1 MHPDDHP
8 ISNPVTDPLNWL
20 ELICDLLQ
28 RFPDMLSTN
37 QLLVVLA
44 LLLVTCLYFVL
55 AASWAHRSAESC
67 RINKRFDDADER
79 SERLEKMF
87 RPLEHVPKRMNDVE
101 HKQDELNSRIDTVVT
116 VVDDLQDKLHEKS
129 KDDTPA
135 SESVPTQDV
144 GLAGSLA
151 AIEGK
156 VDQLINDQANNAT
169 HQEYSEQAAKL
180 IAVERK
186 IDQLLEH
193 LLAPPPPAPR
203 LTTSSLRALD
213 SEPVLPVVQPLT
225 LSGGKVT
232 ATTTPIIPPTP
243 SLSVSVVA
251 GQTLAPVEVS
261 AAHIGL
267 SSCTST
273 STEPEDQSEDCVLA
287 STGTQTEQ
295 ADAIQELS
303 VSGIFCQST
312 APVYQ
317 VPTMAIGGISAV
329 ITEPIEPF
337 DATWVLNE
345 QIEEMTGE
353 HEVMRNELFQA
364 QVQAKNAQ
372 KLKDTAEDSAAK
384 LAMEKVH
391 LQEDLFQAKSKL
403 AVAKEEHDTTRNK
416 LVEVQKQVEDVQQLK
431 TAAENSVVNLAEEKS
446 QLQEDLS
453 QANRKLAAAKEEHDT
468 TRNELVKVQKQV
480 GDVKTTAE
488 ISVTALAEEKSQL
501 QHELAQKESEL
512 RDAQESITELE
523 NDKVILTSEKSQ
535 LQHEVAHKK
544 NELQDA
550 QEIFA
555 ELEDD
560 KATLESEKSQLQHEV
575 AHKES
580 ELQDA
585 QESIDELENDKA
597 TLDSQF
603 CGMMDDLDAQ
613 KKLTAQT
620 KATLEEVKTDLAITT
635 EKLNGV
641 QMEVDCLTVELDE
654 NNAIFLRMAD
664 AGIDV
669 LRFMN
674 TDDEPIEDPFV
685 DFEHDLDCDDYDI
698 ASPAQ
703 ENKAIERPAVEVTS
717 SIVAGLN
724 AGASV
729 FAPSSYAPHIPAV
742 DETMKSETAK
752 DAMHTGGAAPE
763 VTSRFQAGLEESTD
777 ATTGSKIAEKEEAHG
792 AIVREETPVTKKVG
806 LGKSRYAP
814 TTPPGALGTSVT
826 PPVQHETALKVVQ
839 GLEKTEIRKTGE
851 DTAIGVPNKIKP
863 NLGLSKY
870 APKAPAAASV
880 PPPATEELSIKPVKE
895 AEKVATP
902 GKGEELVAKG
912 QPTFK
917 VGLGVSKYASKSPAV
932 APTLPP
938 LPTTSSPLAKEGT
951 ATKPITQAEKTE
963 QAELANPS
971 KELLDLIVG
980 GAVKTKEYKEMKYCN
995 ICKMDVEVDVV
1006 EEIPIEKEGVDV
1018 HASKIPP
1025 KKEYFWDVH
1034 ERDFHERCPDCKM
1047 TVLAPYDST
1056 LGKNDFTA
1064 HKKVCAKRRV
1074 PTTSTQMTPR
1084 NSSSTPS
1091 SPTTKTGSGRQEREA
1106 QLTPADTTGLER
1118 CSKCSSWLPN
1128 SDRGAFLSHCKNCPD
1143 RICNHQG
1150 CGDVMHAGYFFD
1162 VHRHACKS
1170 RRTHEREAYAMR
1182 NQPGGSTYQ
1191 RLPTSATTKTPSK
1204 DTTTEKQHPHHDA
1217 EKIPALTGE
1226 NNTTNTAKTALAT
1239 QSTAT
1244 SAPTEDTTAK
1254 KRTSSP
1260 QFKVTKSTTPRRPPK
1275 PVPATIWTPEKKRPS
1290 MVAGA
1295 IADTPAFT
1303 GKVFNYQQEY
1313 TAAPSTPA
1321 APTPTP
1327 TLTPTAVAEQKAA
1340 QSERPPMPKFG
1351 TREEQKKRADGA
1363 AGAGADGNEPQWEG
1377 NVILY

>member
-1 MHPDDHP
+1 MPFNYHESKRTTYTHKHMQVCKMHPDDHP

-20 ELICDLLQ
+20 ELMCDLLQ

-44 LLLVTCLYFVL
+44 LLLVTCLYFAL

-101 HKQDELNSRIDTVVT
+101 HKQDELTSRIDTVVT
-116 VVDDLQDKLHEKS
+116 VVSDLQAKLHEKS

-169 HQEYSEQAAKL
+169 HQEYSAQAEKL

-193 LLAPPPPAPR
+193 LLTPPPPAPR
-203 LTTSSLRALD
+203 LTTSSLQALD

-225 LSGGKVT
+225 LSGGEVI

-251 GQTLAPVEVS
+251 GQTLAPIEVS

-273 STEPEDQSEDCVLA
+273 STETGAQPDDPVLA

-317 VPTMAIGGISAV
+317 VPTMSIGGISAI

-345 QIEEMTGE
+345 QIEDLTGE

-416 LVEVQKQVEDVQQLK
+416 LVEVQKQVGDVET
-431 TAAENSVVNLAEEKS
+431 TAESSVTALVEEKS
-446 QLQEDLS
+446 QLQ
-453 QANRKLAAAKEEHDT
+453 Q
-468 TRNELVKVQKQV
+468 
-480 GDVKTTAE
+480 
-488 ISVTALAEEKSQL
+488 
-501 QHELAQKESEL
+501 ELAQKQSEL

-523 NDKVILTSEKSQ
+523 NDKVTLTSEKSQ
-535 LQHEVAHKK
+535 LQHKVAHKES
-544 NELQDA
+544 ELQDA

-620 KATLEEVKTDLAITT
+620 EATLEEVKTDLAITT

-654 NNAIFLRMAD
+654 KNAIFLRMAD

-685 DFEHDLDCDDYDI
+685 DSEHDLDCDVYDI
-698 ASPAQ
+698 ASPTQ

-752 DAMHTGGAAPE
+752 DAENTDGAAPE

-839 GLEKTEIRKTGE
+839 GLEKTEIPKTGE

-880 PPPATEELSIKPVKE
+880 PPPATEELSVKPVKE

-902 GKGEELVAKG
+902 SKGEDLVAKG

-932 APTLPP
+932 ASTLPP
-938 LPTTSSPLAKEGT
+938 LPTTSSPPVKEDT
-951 ATKPITQAEKTE
+951 ATKPITQAEKTVQQE
-963 QAELANPS
+963 EENAS
-971 KELLDLIVG
+971 MKLLNLIVG

-995 ICKMDVEVDVV
+995 ICRMDVAVDVV

-1018 HASKIPP
+1018 HASKILP

-1091 SPTTKTGSGRQEREA
+1091 SPATKTASGRQEREA

-1118 CSKCSSWLPN
+1118 CTKCSSWLPN
-1128 SDRGAFLSHCKNCPD
+1128 SDRGAFLGHCKNCPD

-1191 RLPTSATTKTPSK
+1191 PPSTSATTKTPSK

-1217 EKIPALTGE
+1217 EKSLH
-1226 NNTTNTAKTALAT
+1226 
-1239 QSTAT
+1239 
-1244 SAPTEDTTAK
+1244 
-1254 KRTSSP
+1254 
-1260 QFKVTKSTTPRRPPK
+1260 
-1275 PVPATIWTPEKKRPS
+1275 
-1290 MVAGA
+1290 
-1295 IADTPAFT
+1295 
-1303 GKVFNYQQEY
+1303 
-1313 TAAPSTPA
+1313 
-1321 APTPTP
+1321 
-1327 TLTPTAVAEQKAA
+1327 
-1340 QSERPPMPKFG
+1340 
-1351 TREEQKKRADGA
+1351 
-1363 AGAGADGNEPQWEG
+1363 
-1377 NVILY
+1377 

>member
-20 ELICDLLQ
+20 ELMCDLLQ

-44 LLLVTCLYFVL
+44 LLLVTCLYFAL

-101 HKQDELNSRIDTVVT
+101 HKQDELTSRIDTVVT
-116 VVDDLQDKLHEKS
+116 VVSDLQAKLHEKS

-169 HQEYSEQAAKL
+169 HQEYSAQAEKL

-193 LLAPPPPAPR
+193 LLTPPPPAPR
-203 LTTSSLRALD
+203 LTTSSLQALD

-225 LSGGKVT
+225 LSGGEVI

-251 GQTLAPVEVS
+251 GQTLAPIEVS

-273 STEPEDQSEDCVLA
+273 STETGAQPDDPVLA

-317 VPTMAIGGISAV
+317 VPTMSIGGISAI

-345 QIEEMTGE
+345 QIEDLTGE

-416 LVEVQKQVEDVQQLK
+416 LVEVQKQVGDVET
-431 TAAENSVVNLAEEKS
+431 TAESSVTALVEEKS
-446 QLQEDLS
+446 QLQ
-453 QANRKLAAAKEEHDT
+453 Q
-468 TRNELVKVQKQV
+468 
-480 GDVKTTAE
+480 
-488 ISVTALAEEKSQL
+488 
-501 QHELAQKESEL
+501 ELAQKQSEL

-523 NDKVILTSEKSQ
+523 NDKVTLTSEKSQ
-535 LQHEVAHKK
+535 LQHKVAHKES
-544 NELQDA
+544 ELQDA

-620 KATLEEVKTDLAITT
+620 EATLEEVKTDLAITT

-654 NNAIFLRMAD
+654 KNAIFLRMAD

-685 DFEHDLDCDDYDI
+685 DSEHDLDCDVYDI
-698 ASPAQ
+698 ASPTQ

-752 DAMHTGGAAPE
+752 DAENTDGAAPE

-839 GLEKTEIRKTGE
+839 GLEKTEIPKTGE

-880 PPPATEELSIKPVKE
+880 PPPATEELSVKPVKE

-902 GKGEELVAKG
+902 SKGEDLVAKG

-932 APTLPP
+932 ASTLPP
-938 LPTTSSPLAKEGT
+938 LPTTSSPPVKEDT
-951 ATKPITQAEKTE
+951 ATKPITQAEKTVQQE
-963 QAELANPS
+963 EENAS
-971 KELLDLIVG
+971 MKLLNLIVG

-995 ICKMDVEVDVV
+995 ICRMDVAVDVV

-1018 HASKIPP
+1018 HASKILP

-1091 SPTTKTGSGRQEREA
+1091 SPATKTASGRQEREA

-1118 CSKCSSWLPN
+1118 CTKCSSWLPN
-1128 SDRGAFLSHCKNCPD
+1128 SDRGAFLGHCKNCPD

-1191 RLPTSATTKTPSK
+1191 PPSTSATTKTPSK

-1217 EKIPALTGE
+1217 EKSLH
-1226 NNTTNTAKTALAT
+1226 
-1239 QSTAT
+1239 
-1244 SAPTEDTTAK
+1244 
-1254 KRTSSP
+1254 
-1260 QFKVTKSTTPRRPPK
+1260 
-1275 PVPATIWTPEKKRPS
+1275 
-1290 MVAGA
+1290 
-1295 IADTPAFT
+1295 
-1303 GKVFNYQQEY
+1303 
-1313 TAAPSTPA
+1313 
-1321 APTPTP
+1321 
-1327 TLTPTAVAEQKAA
+1327 
-1340 QSERPPMPKFG
+1340 
-1351 TREEQKKRADGA
+1351 
-1363 AGAGADGNEPQWEG
+1363 
-1377 NVILY
+1377 